1 LIHQRRHRALRF
13 TPEKLPMARMSN
25 AVWLIAGAVAAL
37 LSGCASQE
45 NEGTPPRA
53 VSQVACSGNF
63 RPFGEAPS
71 QRVSLTC
78 SGIERQYVAYPDSI
92 AHRYSSCAY
101 TFKSASHFGSGA
113 MTCSNG
119 RSGPLTY
126 DMTDPANVK
135 VAATLDDGREM
146 AFTLRQ
152 E

>member
-1 LIHQRRHRALRF
+1 MGRTSHA
-13 TPEKLPMARMSN
+13 A
-25 AVWLIAGAVAAL
+25 WLIAVAATAL

-45 NEGTPPRA
+45 SDGTPPRA
-53 VSQVACSGNF
+53 ASPAACSGNF

-71 QRVSLTC
+71 QAVSLTC
-78 SGIERQYVAYPDSI
+78 SGVERNYVAYPESI

-101 TFKSASHFGSGA
+101 TFKPASSTGSGA

-126 DMTDPANVK
+126 DMTDPANIK
-135 VAATLDDGREM
+135 VSATLDDGREM